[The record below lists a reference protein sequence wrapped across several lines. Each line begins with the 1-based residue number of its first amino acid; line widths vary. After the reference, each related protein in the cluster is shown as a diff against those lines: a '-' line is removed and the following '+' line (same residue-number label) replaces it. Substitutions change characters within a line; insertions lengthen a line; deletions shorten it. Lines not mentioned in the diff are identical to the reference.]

1 MNHTETKHQRWFG
14 MDRDH
19 VVLGLLVAILI
30 LALLLRLWR
39 VGVYGYGNEY
49 YAAAA
54 KSMLQSWHNFFFLSA
69 EPGGSV
75 MVDKPPLGL
84 WLQAASAWLFGVNG
98 FALALPSVLAG
109 TLSVYILYLVVNALF
124 KHHAALT
131 AAFFL
136 AVLPGVV
143 WVDRTNLLDS
153 MVMCSNLVAVWLLLN
168 AILQKKWE
176 YLIASFAV
184 VGLGFN
190 IKMLQAF
197 LILPALAI
205 VYFFS
210 MREVWWQRILHLAA
224 ATLVLLVISFSWIV
238 IVDLTPAENRPY
250 VSSTESNRMMELVFG
265 HNGLNRLLSIRE
277 QFQLGVKEAPDG
289 QKPPI
294 ANNPQPLPGQAQP
307 GDSPP
312 LAQQQAHGETEIG
325 SPGIFRLFQRPLA
338 HQVSWLLGFALISL
352 VLIPFLLD
360 WRYPLTPQSQVFV
373 LMGIWLVTE
382 VVFFSVANFFHA
394 YYLLMLGAPMAA
406 MGGMGIWAIIQL
418 WDDDSWKGF
427 AASIL
432 TILFTVGF
440 NTSVLSTFGEFGQ
453 SVKILS
459 GILAVIVIIGLVL
472 CTLRRHCIWRN
483 VALMGLVLFL
493 GSASFLW
500 TVKGIQAEDPLN
512 SIHTTGAS
520 SYVSISYHYRLT
532 QEQFNLLHFLEEN
545 TTQEQPLMV
554 VSSSSEA
561 APYVLASGRSVF
573 TTGGFTGNDPVI
585 FDTDLIE
592 MIASGETPF
601 VLAPRDRNRISPAL
615 GTFFQRNCQ
624 VRVFGEWTPSENP
637 SPDQRGIAVLDC
649 RKTLP

>member
-1 MNHTETKHQRWFG
+1 M
-14 MDRDH
+14 
-19 VVLGLLVAILI
+19 
-30 LALLLRLWR
+30 
-39 VGVYGYGNEY
+39 
-49 YAAAA
+49 
-54 KSMLQSWHNFFFLSA
+54 
-69 EPGGSV
+69 
-75 MVDKPPLGL
+75 
-84 WLQAASAWLFGVNG
+84 
-98 FALALPSVLAG
+98 
-109 TLSVYILYLVVNALF
+109 
-124 KHHAALT
+124 
-131 AAFFL
+131 
-136 AVLPGVV
+136 
-143 WVDRTNLLDS
+143 
-153 MVMCSNLVAVWLLLN
+153 
-168 AILQKKWE
+168 
-176 YLIASFAV
+176 
-184 VGLGFN
+184 
-190 IKMLQAF
+190 
-197 LILPALAI
+197 
-205 VYFFS
+205 
-210 MREVWWQRILHLAA
+210 
-224 ATLVLLVISFSWIV
+224 
-238 IVDLTPAENRPY
+238 
-250 VSSTESNRMMELVFG
+250 
-265 HNGLNRLLSIRE
+265 
-277 QFQLGVKEAPDG
+277 
-289 QKPPI
+289 
-294 ANNPQPLPGQAQP
+294 
-307 GDSPP
+307 
-312 LAQQQAHGETEIG
+312 
-325 SPGIFRLFQRPLA
+325 
-338 HQVSWLLGFALISL
+338 
-352 VLIPFLLD
+352 
-360 WRYPLTPQSQVFV
+360 
-373 LMGIWLVTE
+373 
-382 VVFFSVANFFHA
+382 ANFFHA
-394 YYLLMLGAPMAA
+394 YYLLMLGVPMAA

-440 NTSVLSTFGEFGQ
+440 NTSALSTFGEIGQ

-512 SIHTTGAS
+512 SNHITGAS
-520 SYVSISYHYRLT
+520 SYVSISYHYGLT

-585 FDTDLIE
+585 TDSDLIE

-637 SPDQRGIAVLDC
+637 SADQRGIAVLDC